1 MHNISNTTQN
11 ITFEFLK
18 IASTNLQDNAL
29 DPTVAYGI
37 PLLLLLHFIILPMI
51 LICWILLLRV
61 LRKLGF
67 ITSAEE
73 SNIAKNISEIP
84 LESLCRSKTHFSFPI
99 ERVA

>member
-1 MHNISNTTQN
+1 
-11 ITFEFLK
+11 
-18 IASTNLQDNAL
+18 
-29 DPTVAYGI
+29 
-37 PLLLLLHFIILPMI
+37 MI

-73 SNIAKNISEIP
+73 FNIAKNISEIP
-84 LESLCRSKTHFSFPI
+84 LETLCRTKTHFSLPI

>member
-1 MHNISNTTQN
+1 MQNISNSTQN

-18 IASTNLQDNAL
+18 IAGTDLQDKAL
-29 DPTVAYGI
+29 NHTVAYGI

-67 ITSAEE
+67 ITSVEE

-84 LESLCRSKTHFSFPI
+84 LGNLQRT
-99 ERVA
+99 